1 LGFYNPASNRPGP
14 AQPGTASRFPLKALV
29 FWGFII
35 PSGAAKRAQRET
47 FGKEKPRNLH
57 L

>member
-1 LGFYNPASNRPGP
+1 LGFYNPASTDQALRSPDLV
-14 AQPGTASRFPLKALV
+14 SRFPLKALV

-35 PSGAAKRAQRET
+35 PSEPAKRAQRET